1 MQDSDETNGLP
12 QSPELLKP
20 KPKAEQSSEK
30 GRVMVTEA
38 MRDIKET
45 EQFVG
50 HTTSAS
56 GAELTAATDDA
67 LVFVADE
74 TVKSADQDGVR
85 TDVEKVDIRKSLQ
98 AVVVE
103 GAMVESGNRPTTSD
117 NPIVSLDKAGR
128 DKEVTAMIKELKAEG
143 AKLPTGEDVA
153 LMAELA
159 RINRVGYGANVGTG
173 DESGDEKQVE
183 QEQVD
188 EDENEPEPEVDD
200 GEPDLD
206 SDDTNEMRIKT
217 RLKPKR
223 MTIKL
228 LLTRLR
234 LTLMLQG
241 RNHRRQSR
249 KRIQTR
255 LMRILRSN
263 RATLSLI
270 HLISWSA
277 GRRPSSLKLA
287 GWG

>member
-1 MQDSDETNGLP
+1 MQDSDEANALP
-12 QSPELLKP
+12 QSPELLKS
-20 KPKAEQSSEK
+20 KPKVEQSSEK

-85 TDVEKVDIRKSLQ
+85 TDTEKVDIRKSLQ

-103 GAMVESGNRPTTSD
+103 GAMVESGNKPTTSD

-143 AKLPTGEDVA
+143 AKLSTGEDVA

-159 RINRVGYGANVGTG
+159 RINRVGYGANVGAD
-173 DESGDEKQVE
+173 DESGDEQQAK
-183 QEQVD
+183 QEQMD
-188 EDENEPEPEVDD
+188 EDKSEPESEVND

-206 SDDTNEMRIKT
+206 SDDTNKDKDEAEVKKDDDQT
-217 RLKPKR
+217 TADETEADLDVSEEESSTSESEEDSDETDADSTVEPSDPKSDPFDQLER
-223 MTIKL
+223 WKAA
-228 LLTRLR
+228 
-234 LTLMLQG
+234 
-241 RNHRRQSR
+241 
-249 KRIQTR
+249 K
-255 LMRILRSN
+255 
-263 RATLSLI
+263 
-270 HLISWSA
+270 
-277 GRRPSSLKLA
+277 
-287 GWG
+287 

>member
-1 MQDSDETNGLP
+1 MQDSDETNTLP
-12 QSPELLKP
+12 QSPELLKS
-20 KPKAEQSSEK
+20 KPKIEQSSEK

-103 GAMVESGNRPTTSD
+103 GAMVESGKKPTTSD

-173 DESGDEKQVE
+173 DESGDEQQVKQE
-183 QEQVD
+183 RAD
-188 EDENEPEPEVDD
+188 EDENELEVDD

-206 SDDTNEMRIKT
+206 FDDTNEDKDEAEAEKDDDQT
-217 RLKPKR
+217 AAEETEADLDAPEEESSTSESEEDSDETDADSTVEPSDPKSDPFDQLER
-223 MTIKL
+223 WKAA
-228 LLTRLR
+228 
-234 LTLMLQG
+234 
-241 RNHRRQSR
+241 
-249 KRIQTR
+249 K
-255 LMRILRSN
+255 
-263 RATLSLI
+263 
-270 HLISWSA
+270 
-277 GRRPSSLKLA
+277 
-287 GWG
+287 

>member
-1 MQDSDETNGLP
+1 MQDSDETNALP

-20 KPKAEQSSEK
+20 KPKVEQSSEK

-85 TDVEKVDIRKSLQ
+85 TDMEKVDIRKSLQ

-103 GAMVESGNRPTTSD
+103 GAMVESGNKPTTSD

-173 DESGDEKQVE
+173 DESGDEKQAK
-183 QEQVD
+183 QEQMD
-188 EDENEPEPEVDD
+188 EDKNEPESEVND

-206 SDDTNEMRIKT
+206 SDDTNRDRDKDKDKDEAEVKKDDDQATADETEADLDTSEEESSTSESEEDSDETDADSTVEPSDPKSDPFDQLERWKT
-217 RLKPKR
+217 AK
-223 MTIKL
+223 
-228 LLTRLR
+228 
-234 LTLMLQG
+234 
-241 RNHRRQSR
+241 
-249 KRIQTR
+249 
-255 LMRILRSN
+255 
-263 RATLSLI
+263 
-270 HLISWSA
+270 
-277 GRRPSSLKLA
+277 
-287 GWG
+287 

>member
-1 MQDSDETNGLP
+1 MQDSDETNALP
-12 QSPELLKP
+12 QSPELLKS
-20 KPKAEQSSEK
+20 KPKVEQSSEK

-50 HTTSAS
+50 HATSAS

-74 TVKSADQDGVR
+74 TVKSADQDGMR
-85 TDVEKVDIRKSLQ
+85 TDMEKVDIRKSLQ

-103 GAMVESGNRPTTSD
+103 GAMVESGNKPTTSD

-159 RINRVGYGANVGTG
+159 RINRVGYGANVGAG
-173 DESGDEKQVE
+173 DESDDEQRAK
-183 QEQVD
+183 QEQAD
-188 EDENEPEPEVDD
+188 EDKNESEPEVDD

-206 SDDTNEMRIKT
+206 SDDTSEDKDET
-217 RLKPKR
+217 EAEKDDDQAATDETKADLDTSEEELSAPESEEDSDETDADPVVDPSDPKADPFDQLER
-223 MTIKL
+223 WK
-228 LLTRLR
+228 
-234 LTLMLQG
+234 
-241 RNHRRQSR
+241 
-249 KRIQTR
+249 
-255 LMRILRSN
+255 
-263 RATLSLI
+263 AT
-270 HLISWSA
+270 
-277 GRRPSSLKLA
+277 K
-287 GWG
+287 

>member
-1 MQDSDETNGLP
+1 MQDSDETNAPP

-20 KPKAEQSSEK
+20 KPKIEQSSEK

-85 TDVEKVDIRKSLQ
+85 TDTEKVDIRKSLQ

-103 GAMVESGNRPTTSD
+103 GAMVESGNKPTTSD

-173 DESGDEKQVE
+173 DEPDDEQQAK

-188 EDENEPEPEVDD
+188 EDEPEPEVDD

-206 SDDTNEMRIKT
+206 SDDTNEDKDEAEAEKDDDQT
-217 RLKPKR
+217 TADETEADLDAPEEESSTSESEEDSDETDADSTVEPNDPKSDPFDQLER
-223 MTIKL
+223 WKAA
-228 LLTRLR
+228 
-234 LTLMLQG
+234 
-241 RNHRRQSR
+241 
-249 KRIQTR
+249 K
-255 LMRILRSN
+255 
-263 RATLSLI
+263 
-270 HLISWSA
+270 
-277 GRRPSSLKLA
+277 
-287 GWG
+287 

>member
-1 MQDSDETNGLP
+1 MQDSDETNDLS

-20 KPKAEQSSEK
+20 KPKIEQSSEK

-56 GAELTAATDDA
+56 GAELTAAMDDA

-85 TDVEKVDIRKSLQ
+85 TDTEKVDIRKSLQ

-103 GAMVESGNRPTTSD
+103 GAMVESGNKPTTSD

-159 RINRVGYGANVGTG
+159 RINRVGYGANVGAD
-173 DESGDEKQVE
+173 DESGDEQQAK
-183 QEQVD
+183 QEQMD
-188 EDENEPEPEVDD
+188 EDKSEPESEVND

-206 SDDTNEMRIKT
+206 SDDTNKDKDEAEVKKDDDQT
-217 RLKPKR
+217 TADETEADLDVSEEESSTSESEEDSDETDADSTVEPSDPKSDPFDQLER
-223 MTIKL
+223 WKAA
-228 LLTRLR
+228 
-234 LTLMLQG
+234 
-241 RNHRRQSR
+241 
-249 KRIQTR
+249 K
-255 LMRILRSN
+255 
-263 RATLSLI
+263 
-270 HLISWSA
+270 
-277 GRRPSSLKLA
+277 
-287 GWG
+287 

>member
-1 MQDSDETNGLP
+1 MQDSDETNDLL

-20 KPKAEQSSEK
+20 KPKVEQSSEK

-103 GAMVESGNRPTTSD
+103 GAMVESGKKPTTSD

-173 DESGDEKQVE
+173 DESGDEQQVKQE
-183 QEQVD
+183 RAD
-188 EDENEPEPEVDD
+188 EDENELEVDD

-206 SDDTNEMRIKT
+206 FDDTNEDKDEAEAEKDDDQT
-217 RLKPKR
+217 AAEETEADLDAPEEESSTSESEEDSDETDADSTVEPSDPKSDLFDQLER
-223 MTIKL
+223 WKAA
-228 LLTRLR
+228 
-234 LTLMLQG
+234 
-241 RNHRRQSR
+241 
-249 KRIQTR
+249 K
-255 LMRILRSN
+255 
-263 RATLSLI
+263 
-270 HLISWSA
+270 
-277 GRRPSSLKLA
+277 
-287 GWG
+287 

>member
-20 KPKAEQSSEK
+20 KPKIEQSSEK

-56 GAELTAATDDA
+56 GAGLTAATDDA

-85 TDVEKVDIRKSLQ
+85 TDMEKVDIRKSLQ

-103 GAMVESGNRPTTSD
+103 GAMVESGNKPTTSD

-159 RINRVGYGANVGTG
+159 RINRVGYGANVGAD
-173 DESGDEKQVE
+173 DESDDEQQAK
-183 QEQVD
+183 QEQMD
-188 EDENEPEPEVDD
+188 EDKNEPESEVND

-206 SDDTNEMRIKT
+206 SDDTNRDRDKDETEAEKDDDQAAT
-217 RLKPKR
+217 DETKADLDTSEEELSAPESEEDSDETDADPVVDPSDPKADPFDQLER
-223 MTIKL
+223 WE
-228 LLTRLR
+228 
-234 LTLMLQG
+234 
-241 RNHRRQSR
+241 
-249 KRIQTR
+249 
-255 LMRILRSN
+255 
-263 RATLSLI
+263 AT
-270 HLISWSA
+270 
-277 GRRPSSLKLA
+277 K
-287 GWG
+287 

>member
-1 MQDSDETNGLP
+1 MQDSDETNDLP

-20 KPKAEQSSEK
+20 KPKVEQSSEK

-38 MRDIKET
+38 MRDIRET

-85 TDVEKVDIRKSLQ
+85 TDMEKVDIRKSLQ

-103 GAMVESGNRPTTSD
+103 GAMVESGNKPTTSD

-173 DESGDEKQVE
+173 NESGDEKQAK

-188 EDENEPEPEVDD
+188 EDKSEPESEVND

-206 SDDTNEMRIKT
+206 SDDTNEDKDEAEAEKDDDQT
-217 RLKPKR
+217 TADEAEADLDTSEEESSTSESEEDPDETDADSTVEPSDPKSDPFDQLER
-223 MTIKL
+223 WKVA
-228 LLTRLR
+228 
-234 LTLMLQG
+234 
-241 RNHRRQSR
+241 
-249 KRIQTR
+249 K
-255 LMRILRSN
+255 
-263 RATLSLI
+263 
-270 HLISWSA
+270 
-277 GRRPSSLKLA
+277 
-287 GWG
+287 

>member
-1 MQDSDETNGLP
+1 MQDSDETNALP

-20 KPKAEQSSEK
+20 KPKIEQSSEK

-85 TDVEKVDIRKSLQ
+85 TDTEKVDIRKSLQ

-103 GAMVESGNRPTTSD
+103 GAMVESGNKPTTSD

-173 DESGDEKQVE
+173 DELGDEQQAK
-183 QEQVD
+183 QEQAD
-188 EDENEPEPEVDD
+188 EDKNEPEPEVDD

-206 SDDTNEMRIKT
+206 PDDTSRDRDKDEAEVKKDDDQT
-217 RLKPKR
+217 TADETKVDLDTSEEELSAPEEDSDETGVDSTVEPSDPKSDPFDQLER
-223 MTIKL
+223 WK
-228 LLTRLR
+228 
-234 LTLMLQG
+234 
-241 RNHRRQSR
+241 
-249 KRIQTR
+249 
-255 LMRILRSN
+255 
-263 RATLSLI
+263 AT
-270 HLISWSA
+270 
-277 GRRPSSLKLA
+277 K
-287 GWG
+287 

>member
-1 MQDSDETNGLP
+1 MQDSDETNALP

-20 KPKAEQSSEK
+20 KPKIEQSSEK

-85 TDVEKVDIRKSLQ
+85 TDIEKVDIRKSLQ

-103 GAMVESGNRPTTSD
+103 GAMVESGNKPTTSD

-173 DESGDEKQVE
+173 DESGDEKQAK

-188 EDENEPEPEVDD
+188 EDKSEPESEVND

-206 SDDTNEMRIKT
+206 SDNTNEDKDEAEAEKDDDQTTADETEADLDTSGEESSTSESEEGSDETDADPVVDPSDPKADPFDQLERWKT
-217 RLKPKR
+217 TK
-223 MTIKL
+223 
-228 LLTRLR
+228 
-234 LTLMLQG
+234 
-241 RNHRRQSR
+241 
-249 KRIQTR
+249 
-255 LMRILRSN
+255 
-263 RATLSLI
+263 
-270 HLISWSA
+270 
-277 GRRPSSLKLA
+277 
-287 GWG
+287 

>member
-67 LVFVADE
+67 LVFVVDE

-103 GAMVESGNRPTTSD
+103 GAMVESGNKPTTSD

-173 DESGDEKQVE
+173 DESGDEQQAK

-206 SDDTNEMRIKT
+206 SDDTNEDKDEAEAEKNDDQTTADETEADLDAPGEESSTSESEEDSDETNADSAVEPSDPKSDPFDQLERWKT
-217 RLKPKR
+217 TK
-223 MTIKL
+223 
-228 LLTRLR
+228 
-234 LTLMLQG
+234 
-241 RNHRRQSR
+241 
-249 KRIQTR
+249 
-255 LMRILRSN
+255 
-263 RATLSLI
+263 
-270 HLISWSA
+270 
-277 GRRPSSLKLA
+277 
-287 GWG
+287 

>member
-1 MQDSDETNGLP
+1 MQDSDETNALP
-12 QSPELLKP
+12 RSPELLKS
-20 KPKAEQSSEK
+20 KPKIEQSSEK

-74 TVKSADQDGVR
+74 TVKSADQDGMR
-85 TDVEKVDIRKSLQ
+85 TDMEKVDIRKSLQ

-103 GAMVESGNRPTTSD
+103 GAMVESGNKPTTSD

-173 DESGDEKQVE
+173 DESDDEQRAK
-183 QEQVD
+183 QEQAD
-188 EDENEPEPEVDD
+188 EDKNEPEPDVDD

-206 SDDTNEMRIKT
+206 SDDTSGDKDETEAEKDND
-217 RLKPKR
+217 
-223 MTIKL
+223 
-228 LLTRLR
+228 
-234 LTLMLQG
+234 QA
-241 RNHRRQSR
+241 
-249 KRIQTR
+249 
-255 LMRILRSN
+255 
-263 RATLSLI
+263 ATDETKADLDTSGEELSA
-270 HLISWSA
+270 SESEEDSDETDA
-277 GRRPSSLKLA
+277 DSVVDPSDPESDPFDQLERWKA
-287 GWG
+287 TK

>member
-12 QSPELLKP
+12 QSPELLKS
-20 KPKAEQSSEK
+20 KPKIEQSSEK
-30 GRVMVTEA
+30 GRVMVSEA

-50 HTTSAS
+50 HTTSTS

-85 TDVEKVDIRKSLQ
+85 TDMEKVDIRKSLQ

-103 GAMVESGNRPTTSD
+103 GAMVESGNKPTTSD
-117 NPIVSLDKAGR
+117 NPIVSLDKVGR

-159 RINRVGYGANVGTG
+159 RINRVGYGANVGAG
-173 DESGDEKQVE
+173 DEPDDGQRAK

-188 EDENEPEPEVDD
+188 EDKSEPESEVGD

-206 SDDTNEMRIKT
+206 SDDTNKDKDEAEIKKDDDQT
-217 RLKPKR
+217 TTDETKADLDTLEKELSAPESEEDSDETDADSVVDPSDPKSDPFDQLER
-223 MTIKL
+223 WK
-228 LLTRLR
+228 
-234 LTLMLQG
+234 
-241 RNHRRQSR
+241 
-249 KRIQTR
+249 
-255 LMRILRSN
+255 
-263 RATLSLI
+263 AT
-270 HLISWSA
+270 
-277 GRRPSSLKLA
+277 K
-287 GWG
+287 

>member
-20 KPKAEQSSEK
+20 KPKIEQSSEK

-85 TDVEKVDIRKSLQ
+85 TDMEKVDIRKSLQ

-103 GAMVESGNRPTTSD
+103 GAMVESGNKPTTSD

-173 DESGDEKQVE
+173 DESGDEQQAK

-188 EDENEPEPEVDD
+188 EDKSEPEPEVND

-206 SDDTNEMRIKT
+206 SDDTNEDKDEAEAEKDDDQT
-217 RLKPKR
+217 TADETEADLDNSEEESSTSESEEDPDETDADSTVEPNDPKSDPFDQLEHW
-223 MTIKL
+223 KAA
-228 LLTRLR
+228 
-234 LTLMLQG
+234 
-241 RNHRRQSR
+241 
-249 KRIQTR
+249 K
-255 LMRILRSN
+255 
-263 RATLSLI
+263 
-270 HLISWSA
+270 
-277 GRRPSSLKLA
+277 
-287 GWG
+287 

>member
-1 MQDSDETNGLP
+1 MQDSDETNALP
-12 QSPELLKP
+12 QSPELLKS
-20 KPKAEQSSEK
+20 KPKVEQSSEK

-50 HTTSAS
+50 HTTSTS

-85 TDVEKVDIRKSLQ
+85 TDMEKVDIRKSLQ

-103 GAMVESGNRPTTSD
+103 GAMVESGNKPTTSD

-159 RINRVGYGANVGTG
+159 RINRVGYGANVGAG
-173 DESGDEKQVE
+173 DEPDDEQRAK

-200 GEPDLD
+200 GEPDLN
-206 SDDTNEMRIKT
+206 SDDTSGDKDETEAEKDDDQAAADET
-217 RLKPKR
+217 EADLDTSEEELSAPESEEDSDETDADPVVDPSDPKSDPFDQLEHW
-223 MTIKL
+223 K
-228 LLTRLR
+228 
-234 LTLMLQG
+234 
-241 RNHRRQSR
+241 
-249 KRIQTR
+249 
-255 LMRILRSN
+255 
-263 RATLSLI
+263 AT
-270 HLISWSA
+270 
-277 GRRPSSLKLA
+277 K
-287 GWG
+287 

>member
-1 MQDSDETNGLP
+1 MQDSDETNALP
-12 QSPELLKP
+12 QSPELLKS
-20 KPKAEQSSEK
+20 KPKVEQSSEK

-85 TDVEKVDIRKSLQ
+85 TDMEKVDIRKSLQ

-103 GAMVESGNRPTTSD
+103 GAMVESGNKPTTSD

-159 RINRVGYGANVGTG
+159 RINRVGYGANVGAG
-173 DESGDEKQVE
+173 DESDDEQRAK
-183 QEQVD
+183 QEQAD
-188 EDENEPEPEVDD
+188 EDKDEPESEVDN

-206 SDDTNEMRIKT
+206 SDDTSGDKDETEAEKDDDQAT
-217 RLKPKR
+217 TDETKADLDTSEEELSAPESEEDSDETDADPVVDPSDPKADPFDQLER
-223 MTIKL
+223 WK
-228 LLTRLR
+228 
-234 LTLMLQG
+234 
-241 RNHRRQSR
+241 
-249 KRIQTR
+249 
-255 LMRILRSN
+255 
-263 RATLSLI
+263 AT
-270 HLISWSA
+270 
-277 GRRPSSLKLA
+277 K
-287 GWG
+287 

>member
-1 MQDSDETNGLP
+1 MQDSDETNALP
-12 QSPELLKP
+12 QSPELLRSKP
-20 KPKAEQSSEK
+20 KVEQSSEK

-85 TDVEKVDIRKSLQ
+85 TDTEKVDIRKSLQ

-103 GAMVESGNRPTTSD
+103 GAMVESGNKPTTSD

-173 DESGDEKQVE
+173 DESGDEQQAK
-183 QEQVD
+183 QEQMD
-188 EDENEPEPEVDD
+188 EDKSEPEPEVDD
-200 GEPDLD
+200 GEPDLN
-206 SDDTNEMRIKT
+206 SDDTNKDKDETEAEKDDDQAAT
-217 RLKPKR
+217 DETKSDLDTSEEELSAPESEEDSDETDADPVVDLSDPKSDPFDQLEHW
-223 MTIKL
+223 K
-228 LLTRLR
+228 
-234 LTLMLQG
+234 
-241 RNHRRQSR
+241 
-249 KRIQTR
+249 
-255 LMRILRSN
+255 
-263 RATLSLI
+263 AT
-270 HLISWSA
+270 
-277 GRRPSSLKLA
+277 K
-287 GWG
+287 

>member
-20 KPKAEQSSEK
+20 KPKVEQSSEK
-30 GRVMVTEA
+30 GRVMMTEA

-85 TDVEKVDIRKSLQ
+85 TDTEKVDIRKSLQ

-103 GAMVESGNRPTTSD
+103 GAMVESGNKPTTSD

-173 DESGDEKQVE
+173 DESGDEKRAK

-188 EDENEPEPEVDD
+188 EDKSEPESEVND

-206 SDDTNEMRIKT
+206 SDDTNRDRDKDKDEAEAEKDDDQTTADETEADLDTSEEESSTSESEDDSDETDADSTVEPSNPKSDPFDQLERWKT
-217 RLKPKR
+217 AK
-223 MTIKL
+223 
-228 LLTRLR
+228 
-234 LTLMLQG
+234 
-241 RNHRRQSR
+241 
-249 KRIQTR
+249 
-255 LMRILRSN
+255 
-263 RATLSLI
+263 
-270 HLISWSA
+270 
-277 GRRPSSLKLA
+277 
-287 GWG
+287 

>member
-1 MQDSDETNGLP
+1 MQDSDETNALP
-12 QSPELLKP
+12 QSPELLKS
-20 KPKAEQSSEK
+20 KPKVEQSSEK

-74 TVKSADQDGVR
+74 TVKLADQDGMR
-85 TDVEKVDIRKSLQ
+85 TDMEKVDIRKSLQ

-103 GAMVESGNRPTTSD
+103 GAMVESGNKPTTSD
-117 NPIVSLDKAGR
+117 NPIISLDKAGR

-159 RINRVGYGANVGTG
+159 RINRVGYGANVGAD
-173 DESGDEKQVE
+173 DESDDEQRAK
-183 QEQVD
+183 QEQAD
-188 EDENEPEPEVDD
+188 EDKNEPKPEVDN

-206 SDDTNEMRIKT
+206 SDDTNRDRDKDETEAEKDDDQAAT
-217 RLKPKR
+217 DETKADLDTSEEKLSAPESEEDSDETDADPVVDPSDPKADPFDQLER
-223 MTIKL
+223 WK
-228 LLTRLR
+228 
-234 LTLMLQG
+234 
-241 RNHRRQSR
+241 
-249 KRIQTR
+249 
-255 LMRILRSN
+255 
-263 RATLSLI
+263 AT
-270 HLISWSA
+270 
-277 GRRPSSLKLA
+277 K
-287 GWG
+287 

>member
-1 MQDSDETNGLP
+1 MQDSDETNDLP

-20 KPKAEQSSEK
+20 KPKVEQSSEK

-38 MRDIKET
+38 IRDIKET

-85 TDVEKVDIRKSLQ
+85 TDMEKVDIRKSLQ

-103 GAMVESGNRPTTSD
+103 GAMVESGNKPTTSD

-173 DESGDEKQVE
+173 DESGDEKQAK

-188 EDENEPEPEVDD
+188 EDKSEPEFEVND

-206 SDDTNEMRIKT
+206 SDNTNEDKDEAEAEKDDDQT
-217 RLKPKR
+217 TADETEADLDTSEEESSTSESEDDSDETDADSTVEPSDPKSDPFDQLER
-223 MTIKL
+223 WKAA
-228 LLTRLR
+228 
-234 LTLMLQG
+234 
-241 RNHRRQSR
+241 
-249 KRIQTR
+249 K
-255 LMRILRSN
+255 
-263 RATLSLI
+263 
-270 HLISWSA
+270 
-277 GRRPSSLKLA
+277 
-287 GWG
+287 

>member
-1 MQDSDETNGLP
+1 MQDSDEINGLP

-20 KPKAEQSSEK
+20 KPKIEQSSEK

-85 TDVEKVDIRKSLQ
+85 TDMEKVDIRKSLQ

-103 GAMVESGNRPTTSD
+103 GAMVESGNKPTTSD

-173 DESGDEKQVE
+173 DESGDEKQAK

-188 EDENEPEPEVDD
+188 EDKSEPESEVDD

-206 SDDTNEMRIKT
+206 SDDTNEDKDEAEVKKDDDQTTADETEADLDNSEEESSTSESGDDSDETDADSTAEPSDPKSDPFDQLECWKT
-217 RLKPKR
+217 TK
-223 MTIKL
+223 
-228 LLTRLR
+228 
-234 LTLMLQG
+234 
-241 RNHRRQSR
+241 
-249 KRIQTR
+249 
-255 LMRILRSN
+255 
-263 RATLSLI
+263 
-270 HLISWSA
+270 
-277 GRRPSSLKLA
+277 
-287 GWG
+287 

>member
-1 MQDSDETNGLP
+1 MQDSDETNALP

-20 KPKAEQSSEK
+20 KPKVEQSSEK

-38 MRDIKET
+38 MRDIRET

-85 TDVEKVDIRKSLQ
+85 TDMEKVDIRKSLQ

-103 GAMVESGNRPTTSD
+103 GAMVESGNKPTTSD

-153 LMAELA
+153 LMAKLA

-173 DESGDEKQVE
+173 DESGDEKQAK
-183 QEQVD
+183 QEQMD
-188 EDENEPEPEVDD
+188 EDKNEPESEVND

-206 SDDTNEMRIKT
+206 SDDTNRDRDKDKDEAEVKKDDDQATADETEADLDVSEEESSTSESEEDSDETDADSTVEPSDPKSDPFDQLERWKT
-217 RLKPKR
+217 AK
-223 MTIKL
+223 
-228 LLTRLR
+228 
-234 LTLMLQG
+234 
-241 RNHRRQSR
+241 
-249 KRIQTR
+249 
-255 LMRILRSN
+255 
-263 RATLSLI
+263 
-270 HLISWSA
+270 
-277 GRRPSSLKLA
+277 
-287 GWG
+287 

>member
-103 GAMVESGNRPTTSD
+103 GAMVESGNKPTTSD

-159 RINRVGYGANVGTG
+159 RINRVGYGANVGAG
-173 DESGDEKQVE
+173 NESDDEKQAK

-188 EDENEPEPEVDD
+188 EDKSEPESEVDD

-206 SDDTNEMRIKT
+206 SDDTNEDKDEAEAEKDDDQT
-217 RLKPKR
+217 TADETEADLDASEEESSTSESEEDSDETDADSTVEPNDPKSDPFDQLEHW
-223 MTIKL
+223 KAA
-228 LLTRLR
+228 
-234 LTLMLQG
+234 
-241 RNHRRQSR
+241 
-249 KRIQTR
+249 K
-255 LMRILRSN
+255 
-263 RATLSLI
+263 
-270 HLISWSA
+270 
-277 GRRPSSLKLA
+277 
-287 GWG
+287 

>member
-1 MQDSDETNGLP
+1 MQDSDETNDLP

-20 KPKAEQSSEK
+20 KPKVEQSSEK

-188 EDENEPEPEVDD
+188 EDENEPESEMDD

-206 SDDTNEMRIKT
+206 SDDTNKDKDEAEVKKDDDQT
-217 RLKPKR
+217 TADETEADLDNSEEESSTSESEDDSDETDADSTVEPSDPKSDPFDQLEHW
-223 MTIKL
+223 KAA
-228 LLTRLR
+228 
-234 LTLMLQG
+234 
-241 RNHRRQSR
+241 
-249 KRIQTR
+249 K
-255 LMRILRSN
+255 
-263 RATLSLI
+263 
-270 HLISWSA
+270 
-277 GRRPSSLKLA
+277 
-287 GWG
+287 

>member
-1 MQDSDETNGLP
+1 
-12 QSPELLKP
+12 
-20 KPKAEQSSEK
+20 
-30 GRVMVTEA
+30 MVTEA

-56 GAELTAATDDA
+56 GAELTAVTDDA

-85 TDVEKVDIRKSLQ
+85 TDMEKVDIRKSLQ

-103 GAMVESGNRPTTSD
+103 GAMVESGNKPTTSD

-159 RINRVGYGANVGTG
+159 RINRVGYGANVGAD
-173 DESGDEKQVE
+173 DESDDDKQAK
-183 QEQVD
+183 QEQMD
-188 EDENEPEPEVDD
+188 EDKNEPESEVND

-206 SDDTNEMRIKT
+206 SDDTNRDRDKDKDEAEVKKDDDQATADETEADLDVSEEESSTSESEEDSDETDADSTVEPSDPKSDPFDQLERWKT
-217 RLKPKR
+217 AK
-223 MTIKL
+223 
-228 LLTRLR
+228 
-234 LTLMLQG
+234 
-241 RNHRRQSR
+241 
-249 KRIQTR
+249 
-255 LMRILRSN
+255 
-263 RATLSLI
+263 
-270 HLISWSA
+270 
-277 GRRPSSLKLA
+277 
-287 GWG
+287 

>member
-1 MQDSDETNGLP
+1 MQDSDETNALP
-12 QSPELLKP
+12 QSPELLKS
-20 KPKAEQSSEK
+20 KPKVEQSSEK

-45 EQFVG
+45 EQFVE

-85 TDVEKVDIRKSLQ
+85 TDMEKVDIRKSLQ

-103 GAMVESGNRPTTSD
+103 GAMVESGNKPTTSD

-159 RINRVGYGANVGTG
+159 RINRVGYGANVGAG
-173 DESGDEKQVE
+173 DESDDEQRAK
-183 QEQVD
+183 QEQAD
-188 EDENEPEPEVDD
+188 EDKNESEPEVDD

-206 SDDTNEMRIKT
+206 SDDTSEDKDET
-217 RLKPKR
+217 EAEKDDDQAATDETKADLDTSKEELSAPEPEEDSDETDADPVVDPSDPKADPFDQLER
-223 MTIKL
+223 WKAA
-228 LLTRLR
+228 
-234 LTLMLQG
+234 
-241 RNHRRQSR
+241 
-249 KRIQTR
+249 K
-255 LMRILRSN
+255 
-263 RATLSLI
+263 
-270 HLISWSA
+270 
-277 GRRPSSLKLA
+277 
-287 GWG
+287 

>member
-20 KPKAEQSSEK
+20 KPKVEQSSEK
-30 GRVMVTEA
+30 GRVMATEA

-85 TDVEKVDIRKSLQ
+85 TDTEKVDIRKSLQ

-103 GAMVESGNRPTTSD
+103 GAMVESGNKPTTSD

-173 DESGDEKQVE
+173 DESGDEKQAK

-188 EDENEPEPEVDD
+188 EDKSEPESEVDD
-200 GEPDLD
+200 GGPDLD
-206 SDDTNEMRIKT
+206 SDDTNEDKDEAEAEKDDDQT
-217 RLKPKR
+217 TADETEADLDTSEEESSTSESEEDPDETDADSTVEPSDPKSDPFDQLER
-223 MTIKL
+223 WKVA
-228 LLTRLR
+228 
-234 LTLMLQG
+234 
-241 RNHRRQSR
+241 
-249 KRIQTR
+249 K
-255 LMRILRSN
+255 
-263 RATLSLI
+263 
-270 HLISWSA
+270 
-277 GRRPSSLKLA
+277 
-287 GWG
+287 

>member
-1 MQDSDETNGLP
+1 MQDSDETNALP

-20 KPKAEQSSEK
+20 KPKIEQSSEK

-85 TDVEKVDIRKSLQ
+85 TDMEKVDIRKSLQ

-103 GAMVESGNRPTTSD
+103 GAMVESGNKPTASD

-173 DESGDEKQVE
+173 DESGDEKQAK

-188 EDENEPEPEVDD
+188 EDKSEPESEVND
-200 GEPDLD
+200 GEPDLGP
-206 SDDTNEMRIKT
+206 DDTNRDRDKDETEAEKDDDQTATDETEADLDTSEEESLMSESEDDSDETDADSTVEPSDPKSDPFDQLERWKT
-217 RLKPKR
+217 AK
-223 MTIKL
+223 
-228 LLTRLR
+228 
-234 LTLMLQG
+234 
-241 RNHRRQSR
+241 
-249 KRIQTR
+249 
-255 LMRILRSN
+255 
-263 RATLSLI
+263 
-270 HLISWSA
+270 
-277 GRRPSSLKLA
+277 
-287 GWG
+287 

>member
-1 MQDSDETNGLP
+1 MQDSDETNALP
-12 QSPELLKP
+12 QSPELLKS
-20 KPKAEQSSEK
+20 KPKVEQSSEK

-67 LVFVADE
+67 LVFVANE

-85 TDVEKVDIRKSLQ
+85 TDTEKVDIRKSLQ

-103 GAMVESGNRPTTSD
+103 GAMVESGNKPTTSD

-159 RINRVGYGANVGTG
+159 RINRVGYGADVGAD
-173 DESGDEKQVE
+173 DESGDEQQAK
-183 QEQVD
+183 QEQMD
-188 EDENEPEPEVDD
+188 EDKNEPESEVNG

-206 SDDTNEMRIKT
+206 SDDTNRDRDKDETEAEKDDDQTTADEAEADLDTSEEESLMSESEDDSDETDADSTVEPSDPKSDPFDQLERWKT
-217 RLKPKR
+217 AK
-223 MTIKL
+223 
-228 LLTRLR
+228 
-234 LTLMLQG
+234 
-241 RNHRRQSR
+241 
-249 KRIQTR
+249 
-255 LMRILRSN
+255 
-263 RATLSLI
+263 
-270 HLISWSA
+270 
-277 GRRPSSLKLA
+277 
-287 GWG
+287 

>member
-20 KPKAEQSSEK
+20 KPKIEQSSEK

-38 MRDIKET
+38 MRDIRET

-103 GAMVESGNRPTTSD
+103 GAMVESGNKPTTSD

-173 DESGDEKQVE
+173 DESGDEKQAK

-188 EDENEPEPEVDD
+188 EDKSEPESEVDD
-200 GEPDLD
+200 GELDLD
-206 SDDTNEMRIKT
+206 SDDTNEDEDKDKDEAEAEKDDDQTTADEAEADLDTSEEESSMSESEEDSDET
-217 RLKPKR
+217 DADSTVEPSDPKSDPFDQLER
-223 MTIKL
+223 WKAA
-228 LLTRLR
+228 
-234 LTLMLQG
+234 
-241 RNHRRQSR
+241 
-249 KRIQTR
+249 K
-255 LMRILRSN
+255 
-263 RATLSLI
+263 
-270 HLISWSA
+270 
-277 GRRPSSLKLA
+277 
-287 GWG
+287 

>member
-1 MQDSDETNGLP
+1 MQDSDETNDLP

-20 KPKAEQSSEK
+20 KPKIEQSSEK

-74 TVKSADQDGVR
+74 TVKSADQDGMR
-85 TDVEKVDIRKSLQ
+85 TDMEKVDIRKSLQ

-103 GAMVESGNRPTTSD
+103 GAMVESGNKPTTSD

-159 RINRVGYGANVGTG
+159 RINRVGYGANVGAG
-173 DESGDEKQVE
+173 DEPDDEQRAK
-183 QEQVD
+183 QEQAD
-188 EDENEPEPEVDD
+188 EDKDESESEVDD

-206 SDDTNEMRIKT
+206 SDDTNRDREKDET
-217 RLKPKR
+217 EAEKDDDQAAADETKSDLDTSEEELSAPEPEEDSDETDADPVVDPSDPKADSFDQLER
-223 MTIKL
+223 WK
-228 LLTRLR
+228 
-234 LTLMLQG
+234 
-241 RNHRRQSR
+241 
-249 KRIQTR
+249 
-255 LMRILRSN
+255 
-263 RATLSLI
+263 AT
-270 HLISWSA
+270 
-277 GRRPSSLKLA
+277 K
-287 GWG
+287 

>member
-206 SDDTNEMRIKT
+206 SDDTNEDKDEAEAEKDDDQT
-217 RLKPKR
+217 VTDETKVDLDTSEEESSTSESEEGSDETDADSTVEPNDPKSDPFDQLEHW
-223 MTIKL
+223 K
-228 LLTRLR
+228 
-234 LTLMLQG
+234 
-241 RNHRRQSR
+241 
-249 KRIQTR
+249 
-255 LMRILRSN
+255 
-263 RATLSLI
+263 AT
-270 HLISWSA
+270 
-277 GRRPSSLKLA
+277 K
-287 GWG
+287 

>member
-1 MQDSDETNGLP
+1 MQDSDETNDLP

-20 KPKAEQSSEK
+20 KPKVEQSSEK

-38 MRDIKET
+38 MRDIRET

-85 TDVEKVDIRKSLQ
+85 TDMEKVDIRKSLQ

-103 GAMVESGNRPTTSD
+103 GAMVESGNKPTTSD

-173 DESGDEKQVE
+173 DESGDEKQAK

-188 EDENEPEPEVDD
+188 EDKSEPESEVND

-206 SDDTNEMRIKT
+206 SDNTNEDKDEAEAEKDDDQT
-217 RLKPKR
+217 TADETEADLDTSEEESSTSESEEGSDETDADSTVEPNDPKSDPFDQLER
-223 MTIKL
+223 WKAA
-228 LLTRLR
+228 
-234 LTLMLQG
+234 
-241 RNHRRQSR
+241 
-249 KRIQTR
+249 K
-255 LMRILRSN
+255 
-263 RATLSLI
+263 
-270 HLISWSA
+270 
-277 GRRPSSLKLA
+277 
-287 GWG
+287 

>member
-12 QSPELLKP
+12 QSPELLKS
-20 KPKAEQSSEK
+20 KSKVEQSSEK

-85 TDVEKVDIRKSLQ
+85 TDMEKVDIRKSLQ

-103 GAMVESGNRPTTSD
+103 GAMVESGNKPTTSD

-173 DESGDEKQVE
+173 DESDDEKQAK

-188 EDENEPEPEVDD
+188 EDENEPESEVDNGD
-200 GEPDLD
+200 PDLD
-206 SDDTNEMRIKT
+206 SDDTNEDKDEAEAEKDDDQT
-217 RLKPKR
+217 TADETEADLDAPEEESSTSESEEDSDETDADSTVEPSDPKSDPFDQLER
-223 MTIKL
+223 WKAA
-228 LLTRLR
+228 
-234 LTLMLQG
+234 
-241 RNHRRQSR
+241 
-249 KRIQTR
+249 K
-255 LMRILRSN
+255 
-263 RATLSLI
+263 
-270 HLISWSA
+270 
-277 GRRPSSLKLA
+277 
-287 GWG
+287 

>member
-103 GAMVESGNRPTTSD
+103 GAMVESGNKPTTSD

-206 SDDTNEMRIKT
+206 SDDTNEDKDEAEVKKDDNQT
-217 RLKPKR
+217 TADETEADLDNSEEESSTSESEEDSDETDADSAVEPSDPKSDPFDQLER
-223 MTIKL
+223 WKAA
-228 LLTRLR
+228 
-234 LTLMLQG
+234 
-241 RNHRRQSR
+241 
-249 KRIQTR
+249 K
-255 LMRILRSN
+255 
-263 RATLSLI
+263 
-270 HLISWSA
+270 
-277 GRRPSSLKLA
+277 
-287 GWG
+287 

>member
-20 KPKAEQSSEK
+20 KPKVEQSSEK

-103 GAMVESGNRPTTSD
+103 GAMVESGKKPTTSD

-173 DESGDEKQVE
+173 DESGDEQQVKQE
-183 QEQVD
+183 RAD
-188 EDENEPEPEVDD
+188 EDENELEVDD

-206 SDDTNEMRIKT
+206 FDDTNEDKDEAEAEKDDDQT
-217 RLKPKR
+217 AAEETEADLDAPEEESSTSESEEDSDETDADSTVEPSDPKSDPFDQLER
-223 MTIKL
+223 WKAA
-228 LLTRLR
+228 
-234 LTLMLQG
+234 
-241 RNHRRQSR
+241 
-249 KRIQTR
+249 K
-255 LMRILRSN
+255 
-263 RATLSLI
+263 
-270 HLISWSA
+270 
-277 GRRPSSLKLA
+277 
-287 GWG
+287 